1 MAQHKANKMNEK
13 YAEVFLEKDA
23 PYCAADKIS
32 KVEGFYTKRIVR
44 VLGKL
49 EKRHMFKCRAS
60 LRSKLINVYMDLITG
75 SCYDEKTGDCLS
87 SANLKLIVPTK
98 RVKSE
103 SRSVRSNSK
112 STT

>member
-1 MAQHKANKMNEK
+1 MNEK
-13 YAEVFLEKDA
+13 YAEVFIEKAA

-49 EKRHMFKCRAS
+49 KKRHMFKCRAS
-60 LRSKLINVYMDLITG
+60 LKNNCIDVYMDLITG
-75 SCYDEKTGDCLS
+75 SCYDEKTGDCFS

-103 SRSVRSNSK
+103 SGSVRGNSK
-112 STT
+112 PTA

>member
-1 MAQHKANKMNEK
+1 MNEK

-60 LRSKLINVYMDLITG
+60 LRSRRINVYMDLITG
-75 SCYDEKTGDCLS
+75 SYYDEKTGDCFS
-87 SANLKLIVPTK
+87 STNLELIVPTK
-98 RVKSE
+98 RVKRE
-103 SRSVRSNSK
+103 SGSVRSNSK
-112 STT
+112 STA

>member
-1 MAQHKANKMNEK
+1 MNEK
-13 YAEVFLEKDA
+13 YAEVFIEKAA

-60 LRSKLINVYMDLITG
+60 LKNNCIDVYMDLITG
-75 SCYDEKTGDCLS
+75 SCYDEKTGDCFS

-98 RVKSE
+98 RVKRE
-103 SRSVRSNSK
+103 SGSVRDSSK
-112 STT
+112 STA